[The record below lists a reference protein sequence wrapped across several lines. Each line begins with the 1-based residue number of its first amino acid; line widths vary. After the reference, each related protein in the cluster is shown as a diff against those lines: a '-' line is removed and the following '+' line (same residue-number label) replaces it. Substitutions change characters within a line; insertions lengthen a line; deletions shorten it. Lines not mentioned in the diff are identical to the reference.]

1 MKALFLLSSG
11 GCGKQAS
18 ISPAPACPRFI
29 SLFILRLQ
37 GEAGGGGVG
46 VGGLFGFSSR
56 TYLPD
61 SGDSAHWQK
70 TGLKGGK
77 TMGALL
83 AGSVRARRPGHPPPP
98 NPTPPH
104 PLNWPAI
111 SATLLKGELLI
122 TVFWSVLW
130 PNSPAGGS

>member
-18 ISPAPACPRFI
+18 ISPSPACPRFI

-37 GEAGGGGVG
+37 GGERR
-46 VGGLFGFSSR
+46 VGGALFGFSSR

-61 SGDSAHWQK
+61 SGDSAHWHK

-77 TMGALL
+77 TMRALL
-83 AGSVRARRPGHPPPP
+83 AGSVRGTAPRSPPPP
-98 NPTPPH
+98 PPTPTPPH

-130 PNSPAGGS
+130 PDSPAGGS